1 VSALRRNNATLTT
14 GPVGW
19 TLFKMAGP
27 MLFGFVSMVIFN
39 LVDTYFVS
47 DLGTRPLAAMTFTFP
62 VIMVVFSVAFGI
74 GMGATAVVSR
84 AIGQGDHHRVQELAT
99 HAMMLAVVLVAVFCA
114 IGLASMGPIF
124 RMLGAA
130 EDLIPLIEQYMR
142 IWFIGMVFVVVPIVG
157 NNIIRATGNTT
168 IPAIIMFVGAGLNAA
183 LDPLLIFG
191 LWGLPRME
199 LAGAALATVIARSVT
214 LVLSLLIMHYR
225 EGLLELAV
233 PRLAAL
239 WASWRR
245 VMFIGVPACM
255 TNLLVTVLMAV
266 MTRLVAGFGEEAV
279 AAIGVGHRIL
289 HFPEMITAALAASMV
304 PFVGQNAGAGHFDR
318 IYRGLKIG
326 HIFAVTWGLVAYI
339 VLAVV
344 ARPLAAPFSNDPD
357 VLEKI
362 VLFLRIVPLGMAAIG
377 AGMVTGAAL
386 NALHRPI
393 LSAAFRITHVMLL
406 VVLAW
411 SGSQL
416 WQLKGLF
423 FGGLA
428 SDVILSSVAAV
439 CVWRIVAR
447 HRREMDAPP
456 EAPAGDA
463 PATCG

>member
-1 VSALRRNNATLTT
+1 
-14 GPVGW
+14 
-19 TLFKMAGP
+19 MAGP